1 MSQSEAHSL
10 SDLIEADS
18 AASRPILVK
27 EDSLSFGS
35 FRNAS
40 SLCEHID
47 ELKSRSVMI
56 MADDQLRVAAALI
69 DLDGWVRRIV
79 ICPPDFEA
87 RHFSAVVRDAEVD
100 SIVHD
105 GGWSPQLGR
114 DISLVVPCKLPLQPR
129 ATRRDNYFTTEW
141 VLLTSG
147 TTGDPKMVVH
157 TLATLTKAIPRVSA
171 SADVENWGTFYDI
184 RRYGGLQIFLRSCAG
199 NGSLTLRSANETID
213 SFLTRASVNNVTHIS
228 GTPSHWRLVL
238 MNDERS
244 RINPKYVRLSGEIAD
259 ESLIHALSAL
269 YPRARVAHAYA
280 STEAGV
286 LFEIEDGQAG
296 FPRTL
301 LEKRDRDIALKV
313 VDSTLH
319 ARSSG
324 SALRYL
330 GATPPRLF
338 DQTGF
343 IDTGDFVQ
351 RQGDRYFFSGRRGGI
366 INVGG
371 AKVNPEEVEA
381 IINQH
386 ASVHASLVKARRNP
400 IAGSVVVADVVL
412 KEGVVET
419 AELNEE
425 IRSECATRLAP
436 YKVPALVRFVPN
448 LDVTDAG
455 KLRRN

>member
-1 MSQSEAHSL
+1 MSAGQESGSPIRENRTLLPAPLPPDEARGTL
-10 SDLIEADS
+10 
-18 AASRPILVK
+18 
-27 EDSLSFGS
+27 
-35 FRNAS
+35 
-40 SLCEHID
+40 
-47 ELKSRSVMI
+47 
-56 MADDQLRVAAALI
+56 AAAAGVSTVGL
-69 DLDGWVRRIV
+69 R
-79 ICPPDFEA
+79 PPFDTPA
-87 RHFSAVVRDAEVD
+87 AAFS
-100 SIVHD
+100 S
-105 GGWSPQLGR
+105 
-114 DISLVVPCKLPLQPR
+114 
-129 ATRRDNYFTTEW
+129 
-141 VLLTSG
+141 
-147 TTGDPKMVVH
+147 
-157 TLATLTKAIPRVSA
+157 
-171 SADVENWGTFYDI
+171 
-184 RRYGGLQIFLRSCAG
+184 
-199 NGSLTLRSANETID
+199 
-213 SFLTRASVNNVTHIS
+213 
-228 GTPSHWRLVL
+228 
-238 MNDERS
+238 
-244 RINPKYVRLSGEIAD
+244 RLSRYP
-259 ESLIHALSAL
+259 LSAL

-301 LEKRDRDIALKV
+301 LEKRVRDIALKV

-338 DQTGF
+338 DQAGF
-343 IDTGDFVQ
+343 IDTGDFVH

>member
-1 MSQSEAHSL
+1 M
-10 SDLIEADS
+10 
-18 AASRPILVK
+18 
-27 EDSLSFGS
+27 
-35 FRNAS
+35 
-40 SLCEHID
+40 
-47 ELKSRSVMI
+47 M

-79 ICPPDFEA
+79 ICPPDFET

-105 GGWSPQLGR
+105 GGWSPQPGR
-114 DISLVVPCKLPLQPR
+114 DISLVVPCELPLQPR
-129 ATRRDNYFTTEW
+129 AARRDNYFTTEW

-184 RRYGGLQIFLRSCAG
+184 RRYGGLQIFLRGCAG

-286 LFEIEDGQAG
+286 GFEVDDGLEGFSAHIVDAHNSEVGIKVEDGTLRLRMDDRPVRIAIVPGETDRVAAVGLELRDKAALDAVAKEIARPQFAKSARQKEEAAG
-296 FPRTL
+296 RRPTKPPKIPTWL
-301 LEKRDRDIALKV
+301 
-313 VDSTLH
+313 
-319 ARSSG
+319 
-324 SALRYL
+324 
-330 GATPPRLF
+330 ATP
-338 DQTGF
+338 
-343 IDTGDFVQ
+343 
-351 RQGDRYFFSGRRGGI
+351 
-366 INVGG
+366 
-371 AKVNPEEVEA
+371 
-381 IINQH
+381 
-386 ASVHASLVKARRNP
+386 
-400 IAGSVVVADVVL
+400 
-412 KEGVVET
+412 
-419 AELNEE
+419 
-425 IRSECATRLAP
+425 
-436 YKVPALVRFVPN
+436 
-448 LDVTDAG
+448 
-455 KLRRN
+455 